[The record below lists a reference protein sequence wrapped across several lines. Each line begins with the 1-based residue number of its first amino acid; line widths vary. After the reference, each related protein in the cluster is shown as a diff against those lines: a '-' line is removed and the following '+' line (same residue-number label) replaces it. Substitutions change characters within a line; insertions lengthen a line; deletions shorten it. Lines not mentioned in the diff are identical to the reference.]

1 VGFDKFDGVERS
13 QILPTSII
21 NDGFD
26 TPGFQWE
33 GLGIALLSHV
43 QENGQ
48 QQKNCRENK
57 VRIIPPSDRAV
68 APQKANEERRWC
80 EGC

>member
-1 VGFDKFDGVERS
+1 MSVGFDKFDGDERS

-43 QENGQ
+43 
-48 QQKNCRENK
+48 
-57 VRIIPPSDRAV
+57 
-68 APQKANEERRWC
+68 
-80 EGC
+80 